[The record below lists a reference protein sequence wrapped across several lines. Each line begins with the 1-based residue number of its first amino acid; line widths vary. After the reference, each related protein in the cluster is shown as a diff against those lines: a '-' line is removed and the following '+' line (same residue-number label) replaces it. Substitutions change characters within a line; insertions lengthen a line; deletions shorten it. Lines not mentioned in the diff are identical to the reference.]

1 MQRPVPQDKERMT
14 GIMAEKYIGV
24 DVAKDWIDI
33 FDPETGS
40 GRRLRSPEYKAFAQ
54 AHLDKVIVLE
64 ASGGYERPLIA
75 ALVTAGTRYTRQNP
89 RHAREFA
96 RATGQLAKTDRTDAR
111 TLASMGEA
119 LKLEAD
125 PPVCP
130 ARRRLASLN
139 ARRDGLKAHVKKE
152 KTRLQQTDDAW
163 IKADIKSLLVLLE
176 RRVKKIEAEIANQI
190 AASEELKVLDEQL
203 RSAPGVGRVVSAVL
217 IGKLPELGHV
227 NRRAIA
233 SLAGLAPHAHDS
245 GYMKG
250 KRRIWG
256 GRREVRSALYIAAFI
271 ASRKDPEM
279 KAERTRMQ
287 AAGKP
292 FKVVIIALARKLLTR
307 LNSMVRERRNY
318 RTNTKAA

>member
-1 MQRPVPQDKERMT
+1 MP
-14 GIMAEKYIGV
+14 EKYIGV
-24 DVAKDWIDI
+24 DVAKDWIDT
-33 FDPETGS
+33 FAPETGMS
-40 GRRLRSPEYKAFAQ
+40 RRLRNTELETFAKENT
-54 AHLDKVIVLE
+54 DKLVVLE

-75 ALVTAGTRYTRQNP
+75 ALEAAGTRYTRQNP

-96 RATGQLAKTDRTDAR
+96 RATGKLIKTDRTDAR
-111 TLASMGEA
+111 TLALMGEA
-119 LKLEAD
+119 LRLEAD
-125 PPVCP
+125 APQCP

-139 ARRDGLKAHVKKE
+139 ARRDALKAHVKKE
-152 KTRLQQTDDAW
+152 KTRLHQAEDSW
-163 IKADIKSLLVLLE
+163 IRADIKSLLIVLE
-176 RRVKKIEAEIANQI
+176 RRVKKVETEIAKQI
-190 AASEELKVLDEQL
+190 AEDDRLTRLNEQL
-203 RSAPGVGRVVSAVL
+203 CSAPGIGKIVSAVL
-217 IGKLPELGHV
+217 IGKLPELGQV

-256 GRREVRSALYIAAFI
+256 GRKEVKSALYIAAFI

-279 KAERTRMQ
+279 MAERARMQ

-307 LNSMVRERRNY
+307 LNAMVKEGRNY
-318 RTNTKAA
+318 RMEGAKC